1 MQSEQI
7 RVGRGEAPA
16 NQKPPRFPFL
26 RGGEGVGGF
35 VTERRLWRMKRGE
48 EGAAVKIAR
57 RSKPLAILG
66 TARVVEG
73 WKDSCMAYFRVCIDR
88 ANLER
93 TQSTYIGDV
102 NVQYTILLTSA
113 YRFQ

>member
-1 MQSEQI
+1 
-7 RVGRGEAPA
+7 
-16 NQKPPRFPFL
+16 
-26 RGGEGVGGF
+26 
-35 VTERRLWRMKRGE
+35 MKRGGV
-48 EGAAVKIAR
+48 GAAVKIAR

-102 NVQYTILLTSA
+102 NVQYKLLRTTALPISLYLFFA
-113 YRFQ
+113 LCRRAGASHFLYGQKVTKKPLKGTALCKV